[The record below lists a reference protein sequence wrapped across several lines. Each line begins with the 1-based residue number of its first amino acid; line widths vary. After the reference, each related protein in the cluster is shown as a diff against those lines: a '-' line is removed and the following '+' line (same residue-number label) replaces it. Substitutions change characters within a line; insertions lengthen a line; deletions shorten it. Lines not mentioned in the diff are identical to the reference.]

1 LEQFDLAV
9 IGAGAGGYAAAV
21 RAAKSGM
28 KVALVERD
36 RVGGACYNNGC
47 VPSKIMLEHSKLL
60 QEFRRAQEWGIETD
74 EIRVNFPKLMKRK
87 DSVVDEL
94 LYNLEGFIRES
105 EITFYRGEANISE
118 DLTVTVTNRAFKAK
132 DIILATGSKPF
143 VPPFKGL
150 ETTTYLTT
158 DSFFDMTELPKQL
171 TIVGGGVIAVELA
184 FSLAPLGTKVTM
196 LNHSKDILQTEEP
209 EARPLIRKKMK
220 QLGIE
225 LVLDFDF
232 DYFDGNQ
239 IHTSKGIFT
248 YENLLFATG
257 RRPNVEIAKSLG
269 LYFDGRLIAVNGHY
283 ETSLPHVYAIGDL
296 VGGFQLAHAASAEGK
311 HVVDTLLGKNPD
323 VIDQMLI
330 PRCVYSQPEIA
341 TFGLLDYQV
350 GEDHTIITLPLDTNP
365 KALMEGNRTGFV
377 KLIAS
382 TMDASII
389 GACVV
394 GDGATEILN
403 SILATKVAGGTA
415 EQLTHVI
422 FPHPTVSEHIG
433 EAAAAVFNRAASALE
448 GREIVMR

>member
-1 LEQFDLAV
+1 
-9 IGAGAGGYAAAV
+9 
-21 RAAKSGM
+21 
-28 KVALVERD
+28 
-36 RVGGACYNNGC
+36 
-47 VPSKIMLEHSKLL
+47 
-60 QEFRRAQEWGIETD
+60 
-74 EIRVNFPKLMKRK
+74 
-87 DSVVDEL
+87 
-94 LYNLEGFIRES
+94 
-105 EITFYRGEANISE
+105 
-118 DLTVTVTNRAFKAK
+118 
-132 DIILATGSKPF
+132 
-143 VPPFKGL
+143 
-150 ETTTYLTT
+150 
-158 DSFFDMTELPKQL
+158 
-171 TIVGGGVIAVELA
+171 
-184 FSLAPLGTKVTM
+184 
-196 LNHSKDILQTEEP
+196 
-209 EARPLIRKKMK
+209 
-220 QLGIE
+220 
-225 LVLDFDF
+225 
-232 DYFDGNQ
+232 
-239 IHTSKGIFT
+239 
-248 YENLLFATG
+248 
-257 RRPNVEIAKSLG
+257 
-269 LYFDGRLIAVNGHY
+269 
-283 ETSLPHVYAIGDL
+283 LPHVYAIGDL

-403 SILATKVAGGTA
+403 SILATAVAGGTA

-422 FPHPTVSEHIG
+422 FPHPTMSEHIG